1 MKKVFK
7 ITTLA
12 FAATLSTIS
21 VATAAG
27 VLCTNHFS
35 QQNVDSINKQV
46 YILDT
51 VAPVSNDL
59 SNTTGGGL
67 VKPTLNNTPVASY
80 EDNQQNNTNVKPT
93 LNSTSTS
100 SQTSTTPITMPVQSD
115 NISNVT
121 NQQTESSDSSSD
133 SLSNLASF
141 FNTQTMQSIF
151 SKINARIYNSI
162 SSGNH
167 FEITLRGTNG
177 FNINSGY
184 SLDDLYNTNIR
195 LAKVVVPYTMK
206 FNTYN
211 GKLTGTAH
219 AEYDYNKVEVEY
231 LDDPK
236 VIGDC
241 RTIDQKFEYFDG
253 ASYCYNM
260 YNKVNYRTIASNN
273 NELTIGIDLP
283 PVHNPEKKNQV
294 ISTHQEFGLRNNT
307 IYHTSGYI
315 IIPKNWS
322 NSIYKLANS
331 RMPIDFKELISYG
344 IKTSLFGSNEESRIS
359 IMNEPLTRLMIIN
372 NDGNADNDP
381 INHWNDSWNQII
393 KDKANSIS
401 NKK

>member
-46 YILDT
+46 YLDT

-59 SNTTGGGL
+59 SNTTGGL

-100 SQTSTTPITMPVQSD
+100 SQNSTTPITTPVQSD

-141 FNTQTMQSIF
+141 FKQETMGQIF
-151 SKINARIYNSI
+151 SGVNTRIKNYIIN
-162 SSGNH
+162 GNH
-167 FEITLRGTNG
+167 LEITLKSING

-184 SLDDLYNTNIR
+184 SSDDLYNTNIR
-195 LAKVVVPYTMK
+195 VLSVTVPYTMK
-206 FNTYN
+206 LNHDKD
-211 GKLTGTAH
+211 GKLTGNAH

-253 ASYCYNM
+253 ASYCYNA
-260 YNKVNYRTIASNN
+260 YNKANYRTIANN

-283 PVHNPEKKNQV
+283 PVHNPNKKPQITSSNGH
-294 ISTHQEFGLRNNT
+294 IYDST

-344 IKTSLFGSNEESRIS
+344 VKTSLFGSNEESRS
-359 IMNEPLTRLMIIN
+359 IFDEPLTRLMVRYD
-372 NDGNADNDP
+372 DGNADNDP

-393 KDKANSIS
+393 KDKA
-401 NKK
+401 K